1 MYTQPYEY
9 VYIICDQIWFDQHS
23 HHSNPDCGIVYAHHL
38 FLCSL
43 TTTIVLIFF
52 ICLCFFYA
60 LVLPIN
66 LRDSLIEKGSINQN
80 IYILYVHT
88 VYPHHPVIHICTFLT
103 QIIFARLSMTS
114 LICIDSAYAVA
125 WHAYSTKPPQGRAS
139 ADCLMNFL
147 MNKLTS
153 SMQTKV

>member
-1 MYTQPYEY
+1 MLYEISGYIAPRCNGTGQYVCKYMYM
-9 VYIICDQIWFDQHS
+9 
-23 HHSNPDCGIVYAHHL
+23 
-38 FLCSL
+38 
-43 TTTIVLIFF
+43 
-52 ICLCFFYA
+52 
-60 LVLPIN
+60 
-66 LRDSLIEKGSINQN
+66 
-80 IYILYVHT
+80 HT